1 MQIKTIAAIIS
12 SMTLAAGTL
21 RAAPAEDTS
30 VQEAKAL
37 IQAFASELK
46 GNLQSAVKEGGFPA
60 GIEVC
65 SVKAPG
71 IAAAKSVDGWQ
82 VSRTSLKPRNP
93 ANTPETWEREV
104 LRHFEERLARGE
116 PISDLVFKEVAMQDG
131 VEEFRFM
138 KAIPTQQ
145 MCLGCHGSALSAEV
159 QKVLDERYPEDQA
172 KGYKV
177 GQIRGA
183 FSLRQSL
190 SN

>member
-1 MQIKTIAAIIS
+1 
-12 SMTLAAGTL
+12 
-21 RAAPAEDTS
+21 
-30 VQEAKAL
+30 
-37 IQAFASELK
+37 
-46 GNLQSAVKEGGFPA
+46 
-60 GIEVC
+60 
-65 SVKAPG
+65 
-71 IAAAKSVDGWQ
+71 
-82 VSRTSLKPRNP
+82 
-93 ANTPETWEREV
+93 
-104 LRHFEERLARGE
+104 
-116 PISDLVFKEVAMQDG
+116 
-131 VEEFRFM
+131 M